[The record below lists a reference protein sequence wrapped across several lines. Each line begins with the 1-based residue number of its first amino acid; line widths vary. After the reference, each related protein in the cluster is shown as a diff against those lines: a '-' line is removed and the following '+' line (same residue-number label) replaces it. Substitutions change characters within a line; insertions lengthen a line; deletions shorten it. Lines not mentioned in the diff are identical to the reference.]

1 VSGEAVGRGIG
12 VVCYPSLGGSGI
24 VATDLACGLARRGH
38 RVHLIA
44 SAAPSR
50 NLAACSLLRLHEVS
64 APDYPLFDQPPAMLA
79 MATAIAEVATSERL
93 DLIHVHYAV
102 PHAASA
108 YLARQLLGDSA
119 PRLVTTLHG
128 TDVTHL
134 GSLPS
139 YRALTRFCVEAS
151 DAITV
156 PSAYL
161 QAEAHRLLGIST
173 ARSIEII
180 RNGVD
185 SQHFASAA
193 PRDPAHFARL
203 FGPNGSNA
211 PVLFHVSNFR
221 PVKRVVDL
229 FEVLARVR
237 QRIPAR
243 LVLVGDGPERAAAVR
258 RSQELGLEDSVRF
271 LGSQVDFSEH
281 LRHAAAFL
289 STSESESF
297 GLAALEALSCGVPV
311 LGYRVGGLPSLVN
324 DDVGRL
330 VEAFDLAALADATV
344 ALLTNPALR
353 DRMAAAA
360 RARALTE
367 FQLEPVLARY
377 EALYERVLLQNKVL
391 S

>member
-1 VSGEAVGRGIG
+1 VSDGASLPAIG
-12 VVCYPSLGGSGI
+12 MVCYPSLGGSGI

-44 SAAPSR
+44 SAAPQR
-50 NLAACSLLRLHEVS
+50 NLAACSLLHLHEVS
-64 APDYPLFDQPPAMLA
+64 APDYPLFSEAPAMLA
-79 MATAIAEVATSERL
+79 MANAIAEISVSERL

-108 YLARQLLGDSA
+108 YLARQLLGESA

-134 GSLPS
+134 GSHPS

-156 PSAYL
+156 PSSYL
-161 QAEAHRLLGIST
+161 QAEAHRLLGISS
-173 ARSIEII
+173 ARHIEII

-185 SQHFASAA
+185 SRHFAPAA
-193 PRDPAHFARL
+193 QRDPAHFAAL
-203 FGPNGSNA
+203 FGAHAENA

-221 PVKRVVDL
+221 PVKRVCDL
-229 FEVLARVR
+229 LEVLARVR
-237 QRIPAR
+237 QSIPAR
-243 LVLVGDGPERAAAVR
+243 LVMVGDGPDHAAAVR
-258 RSQELGLEDSVRF
+258 RSQQLGLTDCVRF
-271 LGSQVDFSEH
+271 LGAQADFSEH

-289 STSESESF
+289 LTSESESF

-330 VEAFDLAALADATV
+330 VEAFDLAALADAAV
-344 ALLTNPALR
+344 ALLSQPALR
-353 DRMAAAA
+353 ERLATAA
-360 RARALTE
+360 RARALRE
-367 FQLEPVLARY
+367 FQLEPALTRY
-377 EALYERVLLQNKVL
+377 AALYERVLTRRQV
-391 S
+391 SA